1 MEETGKKWKKLEKNL
16 SEPSK
21 ETFQKAELHNMKT
34 RISFFSQCE
43 FHILLIEGKQQV
55 NESFQTITIS
65 VRRPFIL
72 ELDLIFARKG
82 SKQSTKRRGDNEH
95 PCLVPLVMLNGLER
109 IPLTLTQAEGID
121 GGKGSK

>member
-65 VRRPFIL
+65 ETMVVKEANDIKSP
-72 ELDLIFARKG
+72 
-82 SKQSTKRRGDNEH
+82 
-95 PCLVPLVMLNGLER
+95 VLNVLY
-109 IPLTLTQAEGID
+109 
-121 GGKGSK
+121 